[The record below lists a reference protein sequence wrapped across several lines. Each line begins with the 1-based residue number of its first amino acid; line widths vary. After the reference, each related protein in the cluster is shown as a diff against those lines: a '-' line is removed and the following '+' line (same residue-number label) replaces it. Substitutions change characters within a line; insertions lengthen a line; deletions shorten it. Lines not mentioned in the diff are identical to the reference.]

1 MRYVRNCWYVAAWD
15 SDLPAAAP
23 LAVSILDEAIV
34 LWRDGSGEVVALE
47 DRCVHRHAPL
57 SLGRCESGAL
67 RCMYHGLL
75 FDAAGVVI
83 EIPGQPTIPP
93 QARVR
98 RYPVVVRHSW
108 IWVWLGDAAAADV
121 HLIPPAVGYDD
132 GRFILGHGQLDY
144 TAPARLINDNLLDL
158 SHESYVH
165 TRTIGNE
172 EEESIANFPLEVTV
186 EGDRLVRAH
195 REMPN
200 IDPPP
205 FFAMILDHKGR
216 IDRWQTAIN
225 LAPGINMTD
234 VGVYPVGTPRKD
246 AFVGHVLHLLTPETD
261 HSTHYFWS
269 MTRNYRLDNAPLTQ
283 AIRDAVNLTF
293 DEDRKVLEV
302 QQAQIARLGGAIP
315 RVALR
320 LDEAP
325 LRARRL
331 LAALVE
337 REQADP
343 DYVMEPLPLIDDR
356 YLQG

>member
-1 MRYVRNCWYVAAWD
+1 MWLKNVWYVAGFEAELED
-15 SDLPAAAP
+15 SAVIARRFLDTPVVMYRTSSGQ
-23 LAVSILDEAIV
+23 LA
-34 LWRDGSGEVVALE
+34 ALE
-47 DRCVHRHAPL
+47 DLCPHRLMPL
-57 SLGRCESGAL
+57 SAGKRVGDQLQCG
-67 RCMYHGLL
+67 YHGMR
-75 FDAAGVVI
+75 FGPDGVCT
-83 EIPGQPTIPP
+83 EAPGQARPSDKACITSYPL
-93 QARVR
+93 QARHGLR
-98 RYPVVVRHSW
+98 W
-108 IWVWLGDAAAADV
+108 IWMGKPHLAKPDLIPDV
-121 HLIPPAVGYDD
+121 HWYQDPAWVPSDGYHLIQAD
-132 GRFILGHGQLDY
+132 L
-144 TAPARLINDNLLDL
+144 RLLNDNLLDL

-293 DEDRKVLEV
+293 DEDREVLEV